1 MANYK
6 LNSKDKITYI
16 QYTIQSSLSQ
26 HCYTLLTV
34 KSKSPINRILN
45 VPSMISTRQT
55 SAHDNNIVT
64 AIKCLR
70 AVPGTP
76 LNSTQLAA

>member
-1 MANYK
+1 MMIINFVQMANYK

-34 KSKSPINRILN
+34 KSKSPINTN
-45 VPSMISTRQT
+45 PPTY
-55 SAHDNNIVT
+55 
-64 AIKCLR
+64 LR
-70 AVPGTP
+70 R
-76 LNSTQLAA
+76 